1 VIPLL
6 TVDQIRAAESQ
17 AMRGG
22 RSERDLMV
30 EAGTRVAAAILERTA
45 IEDGSVLVLCGPGK
59 NGGDGLVA
67 AGRLIE
73 GGWSARA
80 WGYKRSG
87 LDGAP
92 VDEVSADQIR
102 WLRHAAD
109 LEDAVR
115 QADVVIDAVFGLG
128 GRAELPRDVVSA
140 FEVVQATCREL
151 GVAIWALDLPSG
163 VDADSGEVAAGAIE
177 ADVTAVIG
185 LPKIGLF
192 RFPAAR
198 HTGYLKMI
206 DIGLEPPETIS
217 DGTPSLITEAY
228 VRARLPRRRAGAHK
242 RSVGTLLVVSGGP
255 HYYGAPRLASEAAL
269 RSGAGLVTLAAPS
282 AIIASVAAAVP
293 ELTFLPLPGG
303 EHGQAGV
310 RMGESVLKRV
320 KEYKAMLAGPG
331 LGTEAPIPDFL
342 STLFGLER
350 STRGGIGFGVSA
362 PQSDGEPFRGK
373 AVLDAD
379 ALNWL
384 STRDEWWQTLKDADL
399 ILTPHPG
406 ELARLL
412 SCDTDDVLENPW
424 DAANRAARTFG
435 QIVVLKH
442 GHSVVADP
450 NGGLLVAPQALP
462 SLATAGSGDVLAGL
476 IGSLLSQGLSARDAA
491 ACALYVGLEAAES
504 AEEWSG
510 TLGLIASDIV
520 AELPLAL
527 SRLTEPHW

>member
-22 RSERDLMV
+22 RSERDLMI
-30 EAGTRVAAAILERTA
+30 EAGTRVAEAILESTFV
-45 IEDGSVLVLCGPGK
+45 EDGSVLVLCGPGK

-73 GGWSARA
+73 SGWSALV
-80 WGYKRSG
+80 WGHRRSG

-92 VDEVSADQIR
+92 VDELAASQIR
-102 WLRHAAD
+102 WLQSAAD
-109 LEDAVR
+109 LAEAVR
-115 QADVVIDAVFGLG
+115 HSDVVIDAVFGIG
-128 GRAELPRDVVSA
+128 GRAELPREVASA
-140 FEVVQATCREL
+140 FEIVQEKCSDL

-177 ADVTAVIG
+177 ADVTAMIG

-198 HTGYLKMI
+198 QTGYLEMI
-206 DIGLEPPETIS
+206 DIGIEPPAKIEDS
-217 DGTPSLITEAY
+217 TPRLITESY
-228 VRARLPRRRAGAHK
+228 VRTRLPRRRAGAHK
-242 RSVGTLLVVSGGP
+242 RSVGTLLVVGGGP
-255 HYYGAPRLASEAAL
+255 NYYGAPRLASEAAL
-269 RSGAGLVTLAAPS
+269 RSGAGLVTLGAPPS
-282 AIIASVAAAVP
+282 VIASVAAAVP

-310 RMGESVLKRV
+310 RMGEAVLKRV
-320 KEYKAMLAGPG
+320 EEYSAILVGPG
-331 LGTEAPIPDFL
+331 LGTEAPVPDFL
-342 STLFGLER
+342 STLFGIER
-350 STRGGIGFGVSA
+350 STRGSIGFGVSA
-362 PQSDGEPFRGK
+362 PQSGGEPFAGK

-384 STRDEWWQTLKDADL
+384 STRDDWWETLRDADL
-399 ILTPHPG
+399 VLTPHPG

-412 SCDTDDVLENPW
+412 SCETDDVLQDPW
-424 DAANRAARTFG
+424 DAANRAARKFG

-442 GHSVVADP
+442 GHSCVADP
-450 NGGLLVAPQALP
+450 GGGLLVAPQALP

-491 ACALYVGLEAAES
+491 ACALYVGLEAAEG
-504 AEEWSG
+504 AGEWSG
-510 TLGLIASDIV
+510 TLGLIASDII